1 MWISKKIYEKELGI
15 AYEKGKIDG
24 LFDENR
30 SNRAYFLN
38 KETAI
43 LHLILPELKE
53 LEHNTWDKER
63 VEHIRKLLTN
73 SLFGDGGENK

>member
-1 MWISKKIYEKELGI
+1 MWISKENYDRDLSI
-15 AYEKGKIDG
+15 AYEKGKMAG

-53 LEHNTWDKER
+53 LECNTWDKDR
-63 VEHIRKLLTN
+63 VERIRKLLTN
-73 SLFGDGGENK
+73 SLFGGRKVK